1 MDLGCTRSMGSRRAV
16 LAFEI
21 AARSKGIFCEW
32 NRCWT
37 RMSFA
42 NSESAWLEWCVTV
55 WFPTEPPVC
64 TTIDVHDQGDIP
76 ILMSLPQMMNLGMDL
91 QLRPNAIH
99 LTCKTLGYHN
109 ELLPFSISRHV
120 ILDLSRVKGKIS
132 MSEMNSGKG
141 SPVSFSCEEASTIA
155 SETSA
160 LELNEGYSYPARR
173 RLDSKTSSN
182 SERPADGVPSPKPK
196 AKAKVKPKKVVI
208 IKVKEKGDPDELI
221 ELAPVGRPEPQDD
234 GA

>member
-1 MDLGCTRSMGSRRAV
+1 MTESGLISKLPTINLKENPLFIIMDLGCIRSMGSRRAV

-76 ILMSLPQMMNLGMDL
+76 ILMSLPQTMNLGMDL

-99 LTCKTLGYHN
+99 LTCKTLGYHK
-109 ELLPFSISRHV
+109 ELLPFSTSRHV

-132 MSEMNSGKG
+132 LSEMNSGKVLLH
-141 SPVSFSCEEASTIA
+141 VS
-155 SETSA
+155 
-160 LELNEGYSYPARR
+160 LARKLR
-173 RLDSKTSSN
+173 
-182 SERPADGVPSPKPK
+182 
-196 AKAKVKPKKVVI
+196 
-208 IKVKEKGDPDELI
+208 
-221 ELAPVGRPEPQDD
+221 
-234 GA
+234 